1 MTKPY
6 FTYGVQASD
15 RDLITSTTTYAGKHK
30 RYFSS
35 LDAEIYIG
43 DERVE
48 DIVRIDF
55 TYEEKKLPIYGFNS
69 FLPSKILV
77 GQKII
82 QGTFVI
88 NFTEVGYLV
97 KLLDKVK
104 ESEIANKYDKIGIS
118 CDPWNNAL
126 FKKCFDIV
134 IGYGGYKIDKEN
146 SYNSTFQILQG
157 VYINGYQQILD
168 TSGEPIKEVYSF
180 IARNLA
186 YKSTDSDGSITNNNS
201 DKTQELEEKNDYGYT
216 IVEER
221 ITSDVNYVKSIAQ
234 KNKNFLG
241 IITDVTIKKY
251 DNSTSRIVV
260 AFPQILNKKDGDKI
274 DKVKLTISDNELNI
288 SKTFSLNYFDKKW
301 VAKLNKEETDK
312 IMKKLTDNK
321 KVVNCQIEFELKR
334 TDINAVYTAN
344 KHVGM
349 HKGASY

>member
-69 FLPSKILV
+69 FLPSKVLV

-104 ESEIANKYDKIGIS
+104 ESEIADKYDKIGIS

-186 YKSTDSDGSITNNNS
+186 YKSTADEGGSSNNNQQQNPEAESS
-201 DKTQELEEKNDYGYT
+201 DHGYA
-216 IVEER
+216 IVEQR
-221 ITSDVNYVKSIAQ
+221 ITSEVNRIKGMAQ

-241 IITDVTIKKY
+241 IITDVVAKKY
-251 DNSTSRIVV
+251 DKSTSRIIVS
-260 AFPQILNKKDGDKI
+260 FPKILNKKEGDKI

-288 SKTFSLNYFDKKW
+288 SKTFSLSYFDKKW

-312 IMKKLTDNK
+312 VMKKINDNK
-321 KVVNCQIEFELKR
+321 LVNCQIEFELKR
-334 TDINAVYTAN
+334 TDINATYTVN

-349 HKGASY
+349 HKTSD

>member
-6 FTYGVQASD
+6 FSYGVQASD

-69 FLPSKILV
+69 FLPSKVLV

-104 ESEIANKYDKIGIS
+104 ESEIEDKYDKIGIS

-186 YKSTDSDGSITNNNS
+186 YKSTEDEGGSSNNNQQQNPEAESS
-201 DKTQELEEKNDYGYT
+201 DHGYA
-216 IVEER
+216 IVEQRVTSEVNR
-221 ITSDVNYVKSIAQ
+221 IKGMAQ

-241 IITDVTIKKY
+241 IITDVVAKKY
-251 DNSTSRIVV
+251 NKSTSRIIVS
-260 AFPQILNKKDGDKI
+260 FPKIFNKKEGDKI

-288 SKTFSLNYFDKKW
+288 SKTFSLSYFDKKW

-312 IMKKLTDNK
+312 VMKKINDNK
-321 KVVNCQIEFELKR
+321 LVNCQIEFELKR
-334 TDINAVYTAN
+334 TDINATYTVN

-349 HKGASY
+349 HKTSD

>member
-35 LDAEIYIG
+35 LDAEIFIG

-55 TYEEKKLPIYGFNS
+55 TYEEKKMPIYGFNS
-69 FLPSKILV
+69 FLPSKVLV

-97 KLLDKVK
+97 NLLEKVK
-104 ESEIANKYDKIGIS
+104 DSEIANKYDKIGIS

-134 IGYGGYKIDKEN
+134 IGYGGYNIEN
-146 SYNSTFQILQG
+146 ETSYNSTFQILQG

-186 YKSTDSDGSITNNNS
+186 YKSTDGSGNIANDMTQKPEEESNS
-201 DKTQELEEKNDYGYT
+201 NDHGYA
-216 IVEER
+216 IVEKR
-221 ITSDVNYVKSIAQ
+221 IVSEVNRIKGMAQ

-241 IITDVTIKKY
+241 IITDVVAKKY
-251 DNSTSRIVV
+251 DKSTSRIIVS
-260 AFPQILNKKDGDKI
+260 FPEILNKKEGDKI

-301 VAKLNKEETDK
+301 VAKLNKEETDRV
-312 IMKKLTDNK
+312 MKKINDNK
-321 KVVNCQIEFELKR
+321 LVNCLIEFELKR
-334 TDINAVYTAN
+334 NDINATYTVN

-349 HKGASY
+349 HKTVSD

>member
-69 FLPSKILV
+69 FLPSKVLI

-97 KLLDKVK
+97 NLLEKVK
-104 ESEIANKYDKIGIS
+104 ESEIADKYDKIGIS

-186 YKSTDSDGSITNNNS
+186 YKSTADEGSSSSNNQQQNPEAESSDH
-201 DKTQELEEKNDYGYT
+201 GYA
-216 IVEER
+216 IVEQRVTSEVNR
-221 ITSDVNYVKSIAQ
+221 IKGMAQ

-241 IITDVTIKKY
+241 IITDVVAKKY
-251 DNSTSRIVV
+251 DKSTSRIIVS
-260 AFPQILNKKDGDKI
+260 FPKILNKKEGDKI

-288 SKTFSLNYFDKKW
+288 SKTFSLSYFDKKW

-312 IMKKLTDNK
+312 VMKKINDNK
-321 KVVNCQIEFELKR
+321 LVNCQIEFELKR
-334 TDINAVYTAN
+334 TDINTTYTVN

-349 HKGASY
+349 HKTSD